1 MVVSHSRVD
10 SESRQ
15 FSTDHRNRTRC
26 VAALFNSF
34 KYTMRT
40 SRVLRCRC
48 IPSISGTKFANR
60 SPEAQNVMCH
70 VPSRLRQFF
79 ATKASYDPFARR
91 PNQICDPYGQG
102 GKPLSREDAQGLL
115 ATVEKDWSLVPEDS
129 PTLLVRDFYHKDFME
144 GSKFV
149 AKIAAVAHMNNHY
162 PSIYLERRLLP
173 KAWQVVTSV
182 RCCTPTLGGL
192 SYNDFHIAMV
202 RRMIL

>member
-1 MVVSHSRVD
+1 
-10 SESRQ
+10 
-15 FSTDHRNRTRC
+15 
-26 VAALFNSF
+26 
-34 KYTMRT
+34 MRT
-40 SRVLRCRC
+40 STVLGCRC
-48 IPSISGTKFANR
+48 VPSISEITFATL
-60 SPEAQNVMCH
+60 SPRTAEQFSWFPVAQNVMCN
-70 VPSRLRQFF
+70 VPSRQRQLFT
-79 ATKASYDPFARR
+79 TKASYDPLARR

-115 ATVEKDWSLVPEDS
+115 AAVEKDWSLVPEDS

-173 KAWQVVTSV
+173 KSWQVTTRVKCS
-182 RCCTPTLGGL
+182 TPTLRGL

-202 RRMIL
+202 KRMIFLKICVCLLLFTDFLTAFLSLLMWR